1 MVTEQKPGESGLDH
15 AQNLHQVTQP
25 NPSLSFHTSATIAPC
40 TITHHFINSMLFVH
54 IYELGHHNNPI
65 TLYNLFLIPDFKIIP
80 VSSATFSAKHFN
92 YHYFFPVYKWTT
104 TQYVTWF
111 CLILDPLSKMNYWGN
126 SSRGQTW
133 QNVPISCNG
142 PAVYLLV

>member
-80 VSSATFSAKHFN
+80 VSSATFSAKHF
-92 YHYFFPVYKWTT
+92 FLTIIFS
-104 TQYVTWF
+104 QYTSE
-111 CLILDPLSKMNYWGN
+111 LQHNMLLDF
-126 SSRGQTW
+126 
-133 QNVPISCNG
+133 
-142 PAVYLLV
+142 A